1 MATYKGGT
9 RVNHGFYWS
18 VQAWDMAMAPAEGC
32 VLPGGTERS
41 YARIP
46 TFLFLLVAPLM
57 GALYVF
63 FLPVVGFAL
72 LFKHVALSAR
82 TLATDAFMGVAV
94 AVSPHWAP
102 GEAYLAGRRKERADK
117 AAARAQARRVK
128 HDKHDT
134 D

>member
-9 RVNHGFYWS
+9 KVNHGFYWS

-32 VLPGGTERS
+32 VLPGGIDRS
-41 YARIP
+41 YTRIP
-46 TFLFLLVAPLM
+46 TFLFLILAPIM
-57 GALYVF
+57 GAFYVF

-72 LFKHVALSAR
+72 LFKHLAAGTK

-102 GEAYLAGRRKERADK
+102 GEAYLAGRRKARAEK
-117 AAARAQARRVK
+117 AARRAQARRERDDVE
-128 HDKHDT
+128 
-134 D
+134 